1 MKYLKISWIPENS
14 NTPKNYVKDI
24 FVGINDRDEVVKM
37 VAYAFN
43 NMPTAP
49 LWPADLSFYR
59 GPRWKIKNILLEE
72 FLKGSRLSKEDFFIS
87 CI

>member
-1 MKYLKISWIPENS
+1 
-14 NTPKNYVKDI
+14 
-24 FVGINDRDEVVKM
+24 M
-37 VAYAFN
+37 VWSAK
-43 NMPTAP
+43 P

-59 GPRWKIKNILLEE
+59 GLRWEIKNILLEE